1 MNLKS
6 LKIIKMSRLIVKN
19 LPKVVSEQKIR
30 DTFSSKGTITDVQ
43 LKYKDGKFRQFCF
56 VGFEDE
62 KSAENAVKFFDNT
75 FFGTSKI
82 KVEVCA
88 VLGDDKKSKLWQDN
102 KIETKTE
109 IPPKAEAAKDSK
121 KSKKS
126 AKVEA
131 ILGDHKDDP
140 QFQEFLQSHAKG
152 KLSWANDLGG
162 EASADAVKPEAK
174 EIFESETEE
183 DKLANKAISD
193 LDYMK
198 NLMADKKPADIK
210 GTREAK
216 VDFQKKEKKPI
227 EDLTRL
233 FTIKMRNVPK
243 KVKREDVIKFF
254 RPSKAH
260 SVRIPRSGGFA
271 YVGFKLERDM
281 QRALTKDKS
290 FFLGKQIQVCEFTEQ
305 NYQPQSD
312 SKTGQKINPRWQ
324 QQEEQLI
331 GEEGIVESGKLF
343 FRNLAY
349 SVKEDDLQSLFEK
362 YGTVVEINVPIDS
375 VSRKIKVRFAI
386 RLLYK

>member
-1 MNLKS
+1 
-6 LKIIKMSRLIVKN
+6 MSRLIVKN

-56 VGFEDE
+56 VGFQDE

-88 VLGDDKKSKLWQDN
+88 VLGDDKKSKLRQDN
-102 KIETKTE
+102 KIETQTE
-109 IPPKAEAAKDSK
+109 IPPKAEAARESK

-152 KLSWANDLGG
+152 KLSWANDLGV

-174 EIFESETEE
+174 DILESETEE

-198 NLMADKKPADIK
+198 NLMADKKPTEIK
-210 GTREAK
+210 VTGEAK
-216 VDFQKKEKKPI
+216 VDFQKKEKKAI

-349 SVKEDDLQSLFEK
+349 SVKEDDLQTLFEK

-386 RLLYK
+386 RLLYKYILFSDSLF

>member
-1 MNLKS
+1 
-6 LKIIKMSRLIVKN
+6 MSRLIVKN

-30 DTFSSKGTITDVQ
+30 DTFGSKGAITDVQ

-88 VLGDDKKSKLWQDN
+88 ALGDENKSKLRQEN
-102 KIETKTE
+102 NVVTSE
-109 IPPKAEAAKDSK
+109 IPKSEVAKNTK

-126 AKVEA
+126 VKVEA

-140 QFQEFLQSHAKG
+140 EFQEFLQSHAKG

-162 EASADAVKPEAK
+162 EVSTSPAKQEAATK
-174 EIFESETEE
+174 SETEE
-183 DKLANKAISD
+183 DKLSNKAISD
-193 LDYMK
+193 LDYMRS
-198 NLMADKKPADIK
+198 LMTDTKPDKIK
-210 GTREAK
+210 TEGK
-216 VDFQKKEKKPI
+216 VVFQKKEKKAI

-233 FTIKMRNVPK
+233 FTIKIRNVPK

-305 NYQPQSD
+305 NYHPQSD
-312 SKTGQKINPRWQ
+312 NKTEQKANPRWQ

-349 SVKEDDLQSLFEK
+349 SVKEDDLQALFEK
-362 YGTVVEINVPIDS
+362 FGTVVEINVPIDS
-375 VSRKIKVRFAI
+375 VTRKIKVSFQI
-386 RLLYK
+386 RKAS